1 MKIEPA
7 VDHVLRYFSVFQYPP
22 AFDEIYTFLEIDVSR
37 KELEKTLWEMVRKG
51 KVEALGKS
59 KVRYARKGDGTFF
72 EQYQKSRTVSEDKI
86 HSAQLFFKILSVFP
100 AIHFV
105 GISGSLAML
114 NGSNDDDIDICVVT
128 GSGRLWTG
136 RLLTVLVAF
145 FLGKKRAYKDT
156 APKDKL
162 CLNLFF
168 DESGMTVAK
177 AKQNEYIAH
186 EILQMTPVLNK
197 YQTYERFLAANSWI
211 QKFFPN
217 VELANVFERSAG
229 WSRGVIPAL
238 RELSEYVLG
247 KIQLYSIHR
256 RRTNEIVSDT
266 QLWFFPDD
274 FEKKLRRK
282 LPDLR
287 SQAK

>member
-7 VDHVLRYFSVFQYPP
+7 VDRVLRYFSVFEYPP

-37 KELEKTLWEMVRKG
+37 KELEKTLSEMVRKG
-51 KVEALGKS
+51 KIEALGKS

-86 HSAQLFFKILSVFP
+86 HSARWFFRILSVFP

-114 NGSNDDDIDICVVT
+114 NGSNDDDIDICVIT

-136 RLLTVLVAF
+136 RLLTVLVAL

-197 YQTYERFLAANSWI
+197 YQTYERFVTANSWI

-217 VELANVFERSAG
+217 VELANVFERSDG

-256 RRTNEIVSDT
+256 RRTNEIISDT

-274 FEKKLRRK
+274 FEKKLRKKIEIRV
-282 LPDLR
+282 
-287 SQAK
+287 